1 MALVAAQG
9 GQAKF
14 KAKVKEG
21 AGACGT
27 LITGCFRY
35 EPATLTR

>member
-21 AGACGT
+21 VRNPNYW
-27 LITGCFRY
+27 LF
-35 EPATLTR
+35 PL